1 MLKTKTIGKLR
12 REPDNS
18 DEESLFGED
27 HLDGGLLS
35 RAKNSPHIRSM
46 FKNLIIERCSEMFNN
61 LQALPR
67 LHMARKGNKR
77 ALNPVGV
84 FVGKESLLSGL
95 VLRELDFAGH
105 QSFLLLL
112 LGPMPPSGRRT

>member
-46 FKNLIIERCSEMFNN
+46 FKNLIIREMFRDFQPIAGPP
-61 LQALPR
+61 QAT
-67 LHMARKGNKR
+67 HG
-77 ALNPVGV
+77 
-84 FVGKESLLSGL
+84 
-95 VLRELDFAGH
+95 RE
-105 QSFLLLL
+105 
-112 LGPMPPSGRRT
+112 R

>member
-67 LHMARKGNKR
+67 LHMAGKGNNI
-77 ALNPVGV
+77 ALNLVSV

-95 VLRELDFAGH
+95 VLRELDCAGP
-105 QSFLLLL
+105 QPARD
-112 LGPMPPSGRRT
+112 G

>member
-46 FKNLIIERCSEMFNN
+46 FKNLIIREMFRDVQQ
-61 LQALPR
+61 LAGPPQATHGQER
-67 LHMARKGNKR
+67 
-77 ALNPVGV
+77 
-84 FVGKESLLSGL
+84 
-95 VLRELDFAGH
+95 
-105 QSFLLLL
+105 
-112 LGPMPPSGRRT
+112 